1 MINFAASLD
10 SGCAPLC
17 RSRSVCNKV
26 TVGTEDMVKEKKK
39 HLGASEFVRLNIYKI
54 LSMQFCA

>member
-17 RSRSVCNKV
+17 RSRSVCKV
-26 TVGTEDMVKEKKK
+26 PVGTKDMVKEKKK